1 MKIDRD
7 KEQTKAEYSGRNP
20 KKDRWEN
27 GVARR
32 YCKQE
37 NQGVGPS
44 GGKKKEDFQQGGVQ
58 GGL

>member
-7 KEQTKAEYSGRNP
+7 GEQTKAEYSGRNP

-32 YCKQE
+32 YYKQD
-37 NQGVGPS
+37 NQGVWPS
-44 GGKKKEDFQQGGVQ
+44 GGKKKQEF
-58 GGL
+58 L